1 SNRSGQGKGAR
12 ATKRIPASLR
22 KSVPTVL
29 TAVLGCPES
38 LLCAVPVGG
47 QGGAKYELAWRRG
60 ARAMAYLKEAFAEL
74 WRQDGLVVM
83 ARGLGVRRLMAKF
96 ILLHCMHGDVAR
108 PSPVSEEAEED
119 TGEEQEGE
127 GESQDRSQGEEG
139 ERQDGGASND
149 LGDNNNNNS
158 GARKKRHRNE
168 EQVQER
174 EKEQQEQAEMG
185 KHPSPP
191 SRAGKGVDRQ
201 KNAPLDGGGGSC
213 SEPGVS
219 KVGAAAASK
228 PAGVRPLV
236 LCLNAKGEEEL
247 FLDALM
253 ADGVPPNR
261 LPEVV
266 DAECTPAQRGV
277 LYASGGVYI
286 VTSRVLIVD
295 LLTKTV
301 KPEQISG
308 ILVHNAH
315 RVVETS
321 SEAFILRIYREGNGS
336 GFVKGFTDE
345 PESLLAGFGKLE
357 KILRNL
363 GVAKVFLWPRFHS
376 LVAESLERRPPQV
389 EELVQ
394 GLTAPTKEVQQA
406 IVVLMD
412 HTLREL
418 RGAAPSLDSAELTVE
433 SCIFN
438 SFDRSAQRQLEPEWH
453 RVGFKTKQ

>member
-1 SNRSGQGKGAR
+1 VSQ
-12 ATKRIPASLR
+12 
-22 KSVPTVL
+22 
-29 TAVLGCPES
+29 
-38 LLCAVPVGG
+38 
-47 QGGAKYELAWRRG
+47 
-60 ARAMAYLKEAFAEL
+60 AFAEL

-96 ILLHCMHGDVAR
+96 LLLHCMHGDVAR
-108 PSPVSEEAEED
+108 PSPVSEETEEEAEA
-119 TGEEQEGE
+119 GAEGE
-127 GESQDRSQGEEG
+127 GESQDRSQGDEG
-139 ERQDGGASND
+139 EGQDGGASND
-149 LGDNNNNNS
+149 AGGNNNNNNNN
-158 GARKKRHRNE
+158 GARKKRHRLENQE
-168 EQVQER
+168 QER
-174 EKEQQEQAEMG
+174 RKEQQKQAEKG

-191 SRAGKGVDRQ
+191 SRVGKRLDGR
-201 KNAPLDGGGGSC
+201 KTAPLDSSS
-213 SEPGVS
+213 SEAGISNVA
-219 KVGAAAASK
+219 GAASSE

-308 ILVHNAH
+308 MLVHNAH

-394 GLTAPTKEVQQA
+394 GLTAATKEVQQA

-418 RGAAPSLDSAELTVE
+418 RGSAPSLDSAELTVE

-438 SFDRSAQRQLEPEWH
+438 AFDRSAQRQLEPEWH
-453 RVGFKTKQ
+453 RVGFKTKQV

>member
-1 SNRSGQGKGAR
+1 
-12 ATKRIPASLR
+12 
-22 KSVPTVL
+22 
-29 TAVLGCPES
+29 
-38 LLCAVPVGG
+38 
-47 QGGAKYELAWRRG
+47 LA
-60 ARAMAYLKEAFAEL
+60 LSSQAFAEL

-96 ILLHCMHGDVAR
+96 LLLHCMHGDVAR
-108 PSPVSEEAEED
+108 PSPASEEAEEE
-119 TGEEQEGE
+119 TGEGEEGE
-127 GESQDRSQGEEG
+127 GESQDRSQGEGG

-158 GARKKRHRNE
+158 GARKKRHRDKE
-168 EQVQER
+168 HVQGR
-174 EKEQQEQAEMG
+174 EKEQQEQAEKG
-185 KHPSPP
+185 KHPSSS

-201 KNAPLDGGGGSC
+201 KNAPLNGGSGSS
-213 SEPGVS
+213 SEAGVS
-219 KVGAAAASK
+219 KVGRGASSE
-228 PAGVRPLV
+228 PSGVRPLV

-418 RGAAPSLDSAELTVE
+418 RGAAPSLDS
-433 SCIFN
+433 
-438 SFDRSAQRQLEPEWH
+438 
-453 RVGFKTKQ
+453 